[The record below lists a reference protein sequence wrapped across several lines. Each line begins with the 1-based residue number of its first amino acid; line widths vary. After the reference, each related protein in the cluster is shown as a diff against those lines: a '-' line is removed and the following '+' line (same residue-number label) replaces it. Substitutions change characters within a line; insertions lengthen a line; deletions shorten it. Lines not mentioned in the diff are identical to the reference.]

1 MQQQYFFD
9 RPTKA
14 QVESEKKIR
23 KIVRDTERFKCLRTK
38 EPQMMRA
45 SQMASNGFGVDDII
59 TECGV
64 TRALARRLVL
74 GL

>member
-1 MQQQYFFD
+1 MQQNYVVD
-9 RPTKA
+9 RPTKG
-14 QVESEKKIR
+14 QVEYEKRMR
-23 KIVRDTERFKCLRTK
+23 KIVRDTERFQCLRSK
-38 EPQMMRA
+38 EPSMMRA

-64 TRALARRLVL
+64 TRMLARRLVL